1 MKHIKNN
8 NFFKKYST
16 LEFKRYEFEHDMSI
30 ERPYI
35 TEEYYYRHRY
45 TMEGYSLYCP
55 ACKEKHNVSELSFM
69 NQKIV
74 CKCGASYAAD
84 ELGAYMH
91 DYMNSN
97 NWMNHN
103 IANDTFNKVSVS
115 TILGNKLYCSK
126 CHSTH
131 HFSDLQLDGKQRVC
145 TCGEK
150 HSFDDL
156 KLVAGDC
163 YTAYT
168 AGNIYYDGHKI
179 TISFLE
185 YYTDIN
191 GNGQYY
197 WQSGG
202 QRLTMNLET
211 GFSYL
216 YNDGYRYREFN
227 RTYKRDHGTNAPKM
241 FNCTYSCCANTLE
254 LTVSAIMNTLMIK
267 HTDKPNLISLIN
279 KRRGRL
285 SRMLFSKLFK
295 QVDDYMTAYYNN
307 KYSYRIKSLMELSN
321 NEFRNYESWMLPL
334 RNRFINA
341 SKNQLEKAR
350 DIVQVIKQT
359 ENKRNYKRLSREAN
373 EIDYEFICKTTKLS
387 KKLKKEI
394 YSQLQNRYQI
404 PAYIEQFAVFTK
416 FFKNKENIN
425 KVYNTFK
432 RESSNYFCY
441 TYRMTDNVMKLWMS
455 YRDEQYLSNLEGQEL
470 RDKLNEMSDAMH
482 SINKLRKVYGSD
494 WDINSVRFHN
504 EKQFHDEFVRL
515 INSEEFLR
523 LYNAEAYEKERK
535 PFEMEDDIYE
545 LEKDT
550 EIQIARNRATLTNI
564 GQAMGICVGGYGGQV
579 ESGRCRIAYLKV
591 NDKYEVCIELNKHKN
606 PETKKFEYTI
616 VQAKL
621 RYNELVGKKEFYYN
635 IVKEWADK
643 HNIRINT
650 YDMEVHNEVKT
661 TVNVGVEF

>member
-1 MKHIKNN
+1 MKNINNN
-8 NFFKKYST
+8 NFFKKYNT
-16 LEFKRYEFEHDMSI
+16 LEFTRYEFEHDMSI

-35 TEEYYYRHRY
+35 TEEYSYKHRY
-45 TMEGYSLYCP
+45 TMNDYSLYCP
-55 ACKEKHNVSELSFM
+55 VCKERHNVTELSFM

-84 ELGAYMH
+84 ELGAHMH
-91 DYMNSN
+91 DYMNYSN
-97 NWMNHN
+97 WATHN
-103 IANDTFNKVSVS
+103 VVNGTFNKVSVS
-115 TILGNKLYCSK
+115 TLLGSRLYCNK
-126 CHSTH
+126 CHSLH
-131 HFSDLQLDGKQRVC
+131 YINDLQLDGKQRVC
-145 TCGEK
+145 TCGER

-156 KLVAGDC
+156 KIIAGNC
-163 YTAYT
+163 YTIYT
-168 AGNIYYDGHKI
+168 SGDVYFDGHKI

-254 LTVSAIMNTLMIK
+254 LTINAMIDNLIAK
-267 HTDKPNLISLIN
+267 HVDKPNLVNFISK
-279 KRRGRL
+279 KRTRL
-285 SRMLFSKLFK
+285 SRLLFDKVFK
-295 QVDDYMTAYYNN
+295 QIDDYMTSYYNN

-321 NEFRNYESWMLPL
+321 NDFKHYESWMLPL

-341 SKNQLEKAR
+341 DKKQLEKAR

-373 EIDYEFICKTTKLS
+373 DIDYEFVCKTTKLS

-394 YSQLQNRYQI
+394 YSQLQNKYQI
-404 PAYIEQFAVFTK
+404 PSYIEQFTAFTR

-425 KVYNTFK
+425 KIYDTFK
-432 RESSNYFCY
+432 EEKSSYFCY

-455 YRDEQYLSNLEGQEL
+455 YRDEQYLSNLKGKEL
-470 RDKLNEMSDAMH
+470 RDKLNDIYDSMH
-482 SINKLRKVYGSD
+482 MINRLRKVYGSE
-494 WDINSVRFHN
+494 WDINSIRFHN
-504 EKQFHDEFVRL
+504 EKQFHDELVRL
-515 INSEEFLR
+515 TNSDEFLR
-523 LYNAEAYEKERK
+523 LYNAEAYERERK
-535 PFEMEDDIYE
+535 PFEMEDEIYE

-550 EIQIARNRATLTNI
+550 EIQIARNRVTLTNI

-579 ESGRCRIAYLKV
+579 ESGYCRIAYLKI
-591 NDKYEVCIELNKHKN
+591 NDAYEVCIELKKHKN
-606 PETKKFEYTI
+606 PETKKYEYTI

-635 IVKEWADK
+635 IVKDWATK
-643 HNIRINT
+643 HNIKINT
-650 YDMEVHNEVKT
+650 YDMSVYNEEKA
-661 TVNVGVEF
+661 NLLN

>member
-579 ESGRCRIAYLKV
+579 ESGHCRIAYLKV
-591 NDKYEVCIELNKHKN
+591 NDKYEVCIELTKHKN
-606 PETKKFEYTI
+606 KETKKYEYTI

-621 RYNELVGKKEFYYN
+621 RYNELVGKKDFYYN

>member
-1 MKHIKNN
+1 MKQLNNN

-16 LEFKRYEFEHDMSI
+16 LEFTRYEFEHDMSI

-35 TEEYYYRHRY
+35 TEKYSYKHRY
-45 TMEGYSLYCP
+45 TMKDYSLYCP
-55 ACKEKHNVSELSFM
+55 ACKETHDVSELSFM

-84 ELGAYMH
+84 ELGAHMH
-91 DYMNSN
+91 DYMNYN
-97 NWMNHN
+97 NWTNHN

-115 TILGNKLYCSK
+115 TLLGNRLYCNK
-126 CHSTH
+126 CHSIH
-131 HFSDLQLDGKQRVC
+131 YFSDLQLDGKQRVC

-156 KLVAGDC
+156 KLISGNC

-168 AGNIYYDGHKI
+168 AGNIYFDGHKI

-191 GNGQYY
+191 GNGQFY
-197 WQSGG
+197 WQNGG

-254 LTVSAIMNTLMIK
+254 LTVSAIMNTLMVK
-267 HTDKPNLISLIN
+267 HIDKPNLIKLIN

-285 SRMLFSKLFK
+285 SRMLFSKYFK
-295 QVDDYMTAYYNN
+295 QIDDYMTAYYNN

-341 SKNQLEKAR
+341 DKNQLEKAR

-373 EIDYEFICKTTKLS
+373 EIDYEFVCKTTKLS

-394 YSQLQNRYQI
+394 YSQLQNRYQL
-404 PAYIEQFAVFTK
+404 PAYIEQFAVFTR

-432 RESSNYFCY
+432 SESSSYFCY
-441 TYRMTDNVMKLWMS
+441 TYRMTDDVMKLWMN
-455 YRDEQYLSNLEGQEL
+455 YRDEQYLSNLKGNNL
-470 RDKLNEMSDAMH
+470 RDKLSEMSDAMRL
-482 SINKLRKVYGSD
+482 INRLRRVYGSD

-515 INSEEFLR
+515 TNSEEFLR
-523 LYNAEAYEKERK
+523 LYNAEAYEKEIK
-535 PFEMEDDIYE
+535 PFEMEDEIYE

-579 ESGRCRIAYLKV
+579 ECGHCRIAYLKL
-591 NDKYEVCIELNKHKN
+591 NDAYEVCIELNKHKN
-606 PETKKFEYTI
+606 PETKKYEYTI

-635 IVKEWADK
+635 IVKNWADK
-643 HNIRINT
+643 HNIKINT
-650 YDMEVHNEVKT
+650 YDMAVYNEKKST
-661 TVNVGVEF
+661 LLN

>member
-35 TEEYYYRHRY
+35 TEEYYYRYRY

-163 YTAYT
+163 CTAYT

-482 SINKLRKVYGSD
+482 LINKLRKVYGSD

-515 INSEEFLR
+515 TNSEEFLR

>member
-55 ACKEKHNVSELSFM
+55 ACKEKHNVAELSFM

-84 ELGAYMH
+84 ELGAHMH

-103 IANDTFNKVSVS
+103 IANDTFNKVSIS

-606 PETKKFEYTI
+606 PETKKYEYTI

-621 RYNELVGKKEFYYN
+621 RYNELVGKKDFYYN
-635 IVKEWADK
+635 IVKDWATK
-643 HNIRINT
+643 HNIKINT

>member
-1 MKHIKNN
+1 MKQIKNN

-91 DYMNSN
+91 DYMTHN
-97 NWMNHN
+97 NWANHN